1 MSINFESLNIS
12 CEVERRLL
20 ERGFALPTVVAQG
33 NYAVA
38 LRHGDVV
45 YTAGQLSR
53 LDTGIL
59 SGVATGAQD
68 LAKAQE
74 ACRVAVLRAIAA
86 VRSVVPLINIGQV
99 LTLRGFIASTATF
112 VLHSQALDSAS
123 ELLVEAFGSE
133 TGRHARSAIGVS
145 ALPSGGLAEV
155 ELVVAVRA

>member
-1 MSINFESLNIS
+1 
-12 CEVERRLL
+12 LL
-20 ERGFALPTVVAQG
+20 ELLP
-33 NYAVA
+33 
-38 LRHGDVV
+38 
-45 YTAGQLSR
+45 
-53 LDTGIL
+53 
-59 SGVATGAQD
+59 
-68 LAKAQE
+68 K
-74 ACRVAVLRAIAA
+74 VAVLRAIAA